1 MTDLAERLPTSVP
14 RHAIAAAAEL
24 TGCSIDTLRYYERA
38 GVLPDIARSDTGQ
51 RLYSDDDLGWVAFVR
66 RLRATGMSMRRVE
79 EYTAMVRT
87 GDGTLAER
95 RQLLEQHRATV
106 SAAIAELTEALKVL
120 DAKITHYEAAER
132 GVDVGCADIPLR
144 YVPELG

>member
-1 MTDLAERLPTSVP
+1 MTDLAERPQATVA
-14 RHAIAAAAEL
+14 RHGIAAAAEM

-38 GVLPDIARSDTGQ
+38 GVLPEIARSSGGQ

-66 RLRATGMSMRRVE
+66 RLRATGMSMRRIGD
-79 EYTAMVRT
+79 YTSMVRA

-95 RQLLEQHRATV
+95 RQMLEQHRATV
-106 SAAIAELTEALKVL
+106 AAAIDELTEALGVL

-132 GVDVGCADIPLR
+132 GVDVGCPSVPLQH
-144 YVPELG
+144 VPELG